1 MLQVHTTPLATQFTR
16 PTRPKCTKCFLQT
29 FLVRGLQNRPTSA
42 SSSHHRASRRASRQA
57 PAALPTASLRLCGF
71 HSTHKATT
79 DLSGS
84 SRRCCAPT
92 RRGGLQSAGQIRRS
106 GGGHRWGRF
115 WAALPSSTWRPP
127 SLAQHR
133 RKATTAASSGKER
146 RNHTSFGLLKANAGQ
161 KTTGA
166 TIHRRRLVSK
176 ETVDGWCECQDAVV
190 DQSTASLRAIVPAV
204 LLSSETIFEMPAWQC
219 KPLPSSLAWEDRTMG
234 DAQPLPSSHACE
246 DRTMGDART
255 APAHEAA
262 PTQARAYIFV
272 HHGSKFKCN
281 VSKADGGQTQ
291 TVFSFFFTTTHP
303 PIRIPRTPL
312 NHKRPYDNSI
322 ICHLITQVQLTYKTC
337 HRRPFTQKLARCG
350 PLIHRPSAY
359 TKNIVVWHK
368 EREKERK
375 KEKSGP

>member
-219 KPLPSSLAWEDRTMG
+219 KPLPSSHAWEDRTMG
-234 DAQPLPSSHACE
+234 DAQ
-246 DRTMGDART
+246 T

-272 HHGSKFKCN
+272 HHGSKFEYKVPRPTVAKPKQFHHFFHN
-281 VSKADGGQTQ
+281 HSSAYSYPQDTPQSQT
-291 TVFSFFFTTTHP
+291 
-303 PIRIPRTPL
+303 PIRQF
-312 NHKRPYDNSI
+312 NHMPP
-322 ICHLITQVQLTYKTC
+322 H
-337 HRRPFTQKLARCG
+337 H
-350 PLIHRPSAY
+350 
-359 TKNIVVWHK
+359 
-368 EREKERK
+368 
-375 KEKSGP
+375 SGAANV